1 MSFVGEAAYSAM
13 AHPTIRQ
20 SRYLVEGLNCSS
32 RAVRIE
38 ATLRRLPGVL
48 EVSTSCVS
56 GTISVRHVEDEFV
69 SIAIERQ
76 VRSLGH
82 KVVPMD

>member
-1 MSFVGEAAYSAM
+1 MSFVGEAAYPVM
-13 AHPTIRQ
+13 AHPRITD

-32 RAVRIE
+32 RAVTIE
-38 ATLRRLPGVL
+38 TVLRRLPGVL

-69 SIAIERQ
+69 TIAIERQ
-76 VRSLGH
+76 VRALGY
-82 KVVPMD
+82 KVAPMD